1 MPREDSDRTVLHE
14 QSNQLKA
21 ELFHC
26 VRPGTVDD
34 RVMEVIQG
42 LPVTLVNTLAS
53 YYVSAQ
59 KEDDRFKRNKG
70 EKPKELNLR
79 KVIKGRLFEMIAQSE
94 ENLIRD
100 REGIGMKATLQE
112 RELLRLLHDPSSFG
126 LEDLWQGKNPD
137 LAFVKMDENGITVE
151 AVGEAKSVTKLD
163 RRCASQLASTGIE
176 ATLRRTV
183 DWLNRNR
190 SRLKTV
196 GLTALS
202 KTKGDFKIA
211 DDFVQVL
218 VVPRDMDIETTH
230 SMIDRWSFTDDKG
243 VDHPDEYE
251 AFARLLSEK
260 GEKAKR
266 VFVRKSVF
274 TTNEL
279 WEMTN
284 RLEPLVSAKLSV

>member
-1 MPREDSDRTVLHE
+1 MPREDSDRAARHE

-21 ELFHC
+21 ELFNC
-26 VRPGTVDD
+26 VRPGVVDD
-34 RVMEVIQG
+34 KAKDIIQG
-42 LPVTLVNTLAS
+42 LPITLVNALAN

-59 KEDDRFKRNKG
+59 REDDRFKKDNG
-70 EKPKELNLR
+70 EEPKELDLR
-79 KVIKGRLFEMIAQSE
+79 RVIKGRLFEMIAQSE
-94 ENLIRD
+94 ENIERN
-100 REGIGMKATLQE
+100 REGFGETTLQE
-112 RELLRLLHDPSSFG
+112 RELLRLLHSPSSFG
-126 LEDLWQGKNPD
+126 LQDLWQGKNPD

-151 AVGEAKSVTKLD
+151 AVGEAKSVKKLD
-163 RRCASQLASTGIE
+163 RRCASQLSSSGIE

-218 VVPRDMDIETTH
+218 VVPKDMDTTTTAA
-230 SMIDRWSFTDDKG
+230 MVNPDSFADYPG
-243 VDHPDEYE
+243 EYE
-251 AFARLLSEK
+251 AFARLISE
-260 GEKAKR
+260 GER
-266 VFVRKSVF
+266 VVVRKSVF

-279 WEMTN
+279 WEMTD
-284 RLEPLVSAKLSV
+284 RLEPLVAEKLNV